1 MPRTVRQKSFYSP
14 AIREIEVVDAY
25 DVTPGMR
32 RIVFGGDQLRG
43 YTTGDGIDVPGFRS
57 DEFDDAVRFIFPS
70 PGESEPALPVQGD
83 GELIHPQDR
92 RPMVRA
98 YTVRYWDPEAARL
111 VVDFVHHGTGIASTW
126 AVRCGVGD
134 HAHIVGPHVTDAH
147 PENIDHMLIAGDET
161 ALPAIGRWLEDHQ
174 TGQPATVI
182 VEVRAAEDRQ
192 ELPVGPDVDLRW
204 LVRDGAPGGT
214 TTLMLDEITG
224 MDWPN
229 GVVYAWVSG
238 ETLSLKPIRRHLVEE
253 RGVPKNHLEVA
264 GYWRIETVP
273 TLAEDPALPDASEEW
288 AEDKFHEMAELL
300 PPIALR
306 VAVTLDVPEQLSRGV
321 TRLADLAEAT
331 GTDAAAL
338 GKFLRYLITAELLEL
353 DGEHYRLTNLG
364 EQLTDDYYAKDLDLE
379 SPESLAER
387 ALFGLADAIRTGG
400 SVYRDMFG
408 VGYRE
413 LLGAHAA
420 GRRYFTDA
428 DDFANYIAPTLV
440 TTDVFDGLEHVVV
453 HADGATTYAMRLA
466 EVFGDLRVT
475 IVGMPAQ
482 IEHIRA
488 DLGDAID
495 TDPLFERIDLVGQ
508 SVFEDLPD
516 ADGILLVSM
525 MDKNPDADA
534 VHLLRRLGGVGAR
547 LIVVEEPMQENQISD
562 HDTMAD
568 LTNLTVY
575 GSGFRTDAEHRELF
589 SQAGLQVATAQHIYC
604 GETVYTLA

>member
-32 RIVFGGDQLRG
+32 RIVFGGDHLRG
-43 YTTGDGIDVPGFRS
+43 YTTGDGIDVPEFRS
-57 DEFDDAVRFIFPS
+57 DEFDDAVRFVFPA
-70 PGESEPALPVQGD
+70 PGESEAALPVQGD

-98 YTVRYWDPEAARL
+98 YTVRYWDREAARL
-111 VVDFVHHGTGIASTW
+111 VVDFVRHGTGIASTW

-134 HAHIVGPHVTDAH
+134 RAHIVGPHVTDAH
-147 PENIDHMLIAGDET
+147 PESIDHMLIVGDET
-161 ALPAIGRWLEDHQ
+161 ALPAIGRWIEEHP
-174 TGQPATVI
+174 TGQAATVI
-182 VEVRAAEDRQ
+182 IEVGDAADRQ
-192 ELPVGPDVDLRW
+192 DLTPGPEVDLRW
-204 LVRDGAPGGT
+204 LVRDGAPGGS

-224 MDWPN
+224 LDWPA
-229 GVVYAWVSG
+229 GVVYAWIAG
-238 ETLSLKPIRRHLVEE
+238 ETLSLKPIRRHLVDD
-253 RGVPKNHLEVA
+253 RGLPKNHLEVA
-264 GYWRIETVP
+264 GYWRTETVP
-273 TLAEDPALPDASEEW
+273 TLADDPALPDASEEW
-288 AEDKFHEMAELL
+288 AEDKFHEMCELL

-321 TRLADLAEAT
+321 TRLDALAAAT

-338 GKFLRYLITAELLEL
+338 GKFLRYLITADLVEIEG
-353 DGEHYRLTNLG
+353 DDYRLTNLG
-364 EQLTDDYYAKDLDLE
+364 EQLTDDYYAKDLDLA

-387 ALFGLADAIRTGG
+387 ALFGLADAVRTGG

-413 LLGAHAA
+413 LLGSHTS
-420 GRRYFTDA
+420 GRRYFADA
-428 DDFANYIAPTLV
+428 DEFANYIAPTLV
-440 TTDVFDGLEHVVV
+440 TTDVFDGLGHVLV
-453 HADGATTYAMRLA
+453 HADGATTYATQLA
-466 EVFGDLRVT
+466 QTFPDLRITV
-475 IVGMPAQ
+475 VGMPAQ

-488 DLGDAID
+488 DLGDTITA
-495 TDPLFERIDLVGQ
+495 DPLFERIAFVGQ
-508 SVFEDLPD
+508 SVFEELPD

-547 LIVVEEPMQENQISD
+547 LIVVEEPMQESQISD

-568 LTNLTVY
+568 LRNLAVY
-575 GSGFRTDAEHRELF
+575 GSGFRTDAEHRALF
-589 SQAGLQVATAQHIYC
+589 ERAGLTVAAAQHIYC